1 MELVAFVGTDTENLG
16 QITALINRMECD
28 KIILVKDKDA
38 PDLATSPKC
47 KTIVVDSSRPLTGL
61 TFDMQEG
68 LKKELS
74 KEFEVALSIA
84 SGNGKQHMAIL
95 SALLNIPVG
104 IRIVAYTK
112 EGVKFIT

>member
-16 QITALINRMECD
+16 QVTALINRMECE

-38 PDLATSPKC
+38 PHISNSPKV
-47 KTIVVDSSRPLTGL
+47 KTIEVDSSRPLTGL
-61 TFDMQEG
+61 TYDMEAG

-84 SGNGKQHMAIL
+84 SGNGKQHMALL
-95 SALLNIPVG
+95 SALLNLPVG
-104 IRIVAYTK
+104 IKIVAYTK
-112 EGVKFIT
+112 EGIKFIT